1 MLPCHYTGDIIPTR
15 KSTPIRW
22 LVLSSCADSAH
33 FVPICLLSQQPCI
46 INMIIRKCMRSVCEA
61 DYAYLVERLGTAN
74 FEQVLHGEKSFVWL
88 VLYAEK

>member
-1 MLPCHYTGDIIPTR
+1 
-15 KSTPIRW
+15 
-22 LVLSSCADSAH
+22 
-33 FVPICLLSQQPCI
+33 
-46 INMIIRKCMRSVCEA
+46 MIIRKCMRSVCEA